1 MNGNCG
7 PIRDV
12 DTVISFPSV
21 YPYRISDISLPSDS
35 TGFVYMLVSVKDCSR
50 TYVGQTENISKRL
63 YQHNKGW
70 GAVGTADPQYR
81 PYAVAA
87 YICGMGHMER
97 VEREGIEKKWKIYNR
112 AIMQESSRRRN
123 DVMDRIEQGRR
134 IVVEYN
140 EDQPYEEMFIRF
152 VITVDRSSVIS

>member
-1 MNGNCG
+1 MNGNGG
-7 PIRDV
+7 PICAV
-12 DTVISFPSV
+12 DTVISFPSM

-35 TGFVYMLVSVKDCSR
+35 TGFVYMLVTVKDCSR
-50 TYVGQTENISKRL
+50 TYVRQTENISKRL

-87 YICGMGHMER
+87 YICGMGHMNP
-97 VEREGIEKKWKIYNR
+97 VEHEGIKTKWKVYNR
-112 AIMQESSRRRN
+112 AIMQSSRGRN
-123 DVMDRIEQGRR
+123 DAMDRIKQGCR

-140 EDQPYEEMFIRF
+140 EDQLYEEMFIRF
-152 VITVDRSSVIS
+152 VITINKSSVIP

>member
-1 MNGNCG
+1 
-7 PIRDV
+7 
-12 DTVISFPSV
+12 
-21 YPYRISDISLPSDS
+21 LPSDS